1 MFQGS
6 IDDLQTLNQPQVQIE
21 AENTVDIANFLKRN
35 DFTVTEVDDHHI
47 YLPFTSKQD
56 MSAINSLLNRNGYAI
71 YSINKQQKDLE
82 KLFLAITQ
90 NA

>member
-6 IDDLQTLNQPQVQIE
+6 IDELQTLNQPQVQIE

-35 DFTVTEVDDHHI
+35 DFTVTEVDEHHI

-56 MSAINSLLNRNGYAI
+56 MSTSEINSLCLNRNGYAI
-71 YSINKQQKDLE
+71 IQHINKQQKRTW
-82 KLFLAITQ
+82 KNYF
-90 NA
+90 